1 MFGRIAMEQ
10 KLMPADLMEKY
21 GEKVAYY
28 IFFPSQPKI
37 VEKRVCTIHC
47 MYLSSLKASQSN
59 TVRSAKGQEK
69 EELPWTGRSPPRH
82 GRLLL
87 MILQRTA

>member
-1 MFGRIAMEQ
+1 MALNKDVWKNQLEFLDVFGRIAMEQ

-47 MYLSSLKASQSN
+47 MYLSSVKA
-59 TVRSAKGQEK
+59 
-69 EELPWTGRSPPRH
+69 
-82 GRLLL
+82 
-87 MILQRTA
+87 